1 MFNGG
6 LRYAPEKSKNMKNL
20 EFDYFNGEFSIKDT
34 DFSEVKPF
42 SHTNVVV
49 NCDQPLCRTNGP
61 LERNVADFISKT
73 LGLKAKWDHFSEW
86 TQSQRV
92 EQHEFPR
99 INKLEMGI
107 DIDF

>member
-73 LGLKAKWDHFSEW
+73 LNGIIFQNGLNLNELNSMNSLA
-86 TQSQRV
+86 
-92 EQHEFPR
+92 
-99 INKLEMGI
+99 
-107 DIDF
+107 